1 MCLWTG
7 ITSSKLGCWGQTL
20 PLWPIPVA
28 PAHQHPK
35 AGSLAGLS
43 LGKVTILA
51 LGVITK
57 PSREQ
62 VLREE
67 LFQLQEL
74 LWVSIPVGK
83 DMGLSSLNL
92 YHPFPPGVEQT
103 L

>member
-1 MCLWTG
+1 M
-7 ITSSKLGCWGQTL
+7 
-20 PLWPIPVA
+20 
-28 PAHQHPK
+28 
-35 AGSLAGLS
+35 
-43 LGKVTILA
+43 ILA

-74 LWVSIPVGK
+74 LWVPIPVGK

-92 YHPFPPGVEQT
+92 YYPFPPGVEQT